1 MEHWKY
7 MTPKKP
13 LNNDKKVKELVKITK
28 DMNLGEVVY
37 KYPES
42 AEVLTDYGL
51 HCVGCFANAFDS
63 IEAGAKI
70 HGMSDDEIEEMVERV
85 NEVINFGE

>member
-1 MEHWKY
+1 MME
-7 MTPKKP
+7 KKT
-13 LNNDKKVKELVKITK
+13 NKKSKKELVNITK

-51 HCVGCFANAFDS
+51 HCVGCFANAFDT

-70 HGMSDDEIEEMVERV
+70 HGMSDDEIEEMIDRV

>member
-1 MEHWKY
+1 
-7 MTPKKP
+7 MTQTKSTTKSSAKKP
-13 LNNDKKVKELVKITK
+13 AKKELVTITK

-51 HCVGCFANAFDS
+51 HCVGCFANAFDT

-70 HGMSDDEIEEMVERV
+70 HGMSEDEIEEMVERV

>member
-1 MEHWKY
+1 
-7 MTPKKP
+7 MTEKTQNKK
-13 LNNDKKVKELVKITK
+13 NKKELVKITK

-37 KYPES
+37 KYPET

-51 HCVGCFANAFDS
+51 HCVGCFANSFDT
-63 IEAGAKI
+63 IETGAKI
-70 HGMSDDEIEEMVERV
+70 HGMGDDEVEEMIDRV

>member
-1 MEHWKY
+1 
-7 MTPKKP
+7 MTEKTQNKK
-13 LNNDKKVKELVKITK
+13 NKKELVKITK

-37 KYPES
+37 KYPET

-51 HCVGCFANAFDS
+51 HCVGCFANAFDT

-70 HGMSDDEIEEMVERV
+70 HGMSDDEVEEMIDRV
-85 NEVINFGE
+85 NEVIYFGE

>member
-1 MEHWKY
+1 

-13 LNNDKKVKELVKITK
+13 LNNDKKEKELVKITK

>member
-1 MEHWKY
+1 

>member
-1 MEHWKY
+1 
-7 MTPKKP
+7 MTEKKQ
-13 LNNDKKVKELVKITK
+13 NKKNKKEIVNITK

-37 KYPES
+37 KYPET

-51 HCVGCFANAFDS
+51 HCVGCFANAFDT

-70 HGMSDDEIEEMVERV
+70 HGMSDDEIEEMIDRV

>member
-1 MEHWKY
+1 
-7 MTPKKP
+7 MTEKTQNKKS
-13 LNNDKKVKELVKITK
+13 KKELVKITK

-37 KYPES
+37 KYPET

-51 HCVGCFANAFDS
+51 HCVGCFANAFDT

-70 HGMSDDEIEEMVERV
+70 HGMSDDEVEEMIDRV